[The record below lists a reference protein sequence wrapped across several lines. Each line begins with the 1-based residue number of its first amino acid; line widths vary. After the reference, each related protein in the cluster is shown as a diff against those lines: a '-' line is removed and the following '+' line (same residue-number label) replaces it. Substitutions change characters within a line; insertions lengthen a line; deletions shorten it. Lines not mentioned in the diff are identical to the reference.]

1 MKYVLLGNLAAD
13 WATKHAARTKAAKA
27 KLKELGIKLVYVH
40 YTQGYYDFVDV
51 VDAPSPEAVSAFSV
65 WYVHQGYGR
74 VQSMPAFDDAAL
86 KKAVTKAVGT

>member
-13 WATKHAARTKAAKA
+13 WATKHAERTKAAKA
-27 KLKELGIKLVYVH
+27 KLKELGIKLVSVQ

-51 VDAPSPEAVSAFSV
+51 VDAPSPEAVLTFSV
-65 WYVHQGYGR
+65 WYAHQGYGR

-86 KKAVTKAVGT
+86 KKAAADAVGG